1 MHVFDVGG
9 DNKLA
14 NQKLCTD
21 FMIDGV
27 KCGPDGVRADVDGNL
42 WVSSNGGRALGYSG
56 GAVWNP
62 EGKLIGRIRLPET
75 CGNICFRGAKRNP
88 LFIARRQ
95 SLFAPYV
102 APPGA

>member
-21 FMIDGV
+21 FMIDGL

-56 GAVWNP
+56 VTVWKTA
-62 EGKLIGRIRLPET
+62 GKLIGRIPLPET
-75 CGNICFRGAKRNP
+75 GGNICLRAGKRQP
-88 LFIARRQ
+88 PFIAPR
-95 SLFAPYV
+95 
-102 APPGA
+102 PPVGAALVC